1 MTAIRISSNPGDLDV
16 AAIHNAGPA
25 ARAGEWLAAVAF
37 DELPASVVDATRS
50 SLVDWFACAIAG
62 LDEPVTRLVSERM
75 LRYATSGPAALMTGG
90 TTAAPMA
97 AMVHATAAH
106 ALDYDD
112 THIWTDAH
120 FGGPTWAA
128 LLACAGPVRDEDL
141 CIAYAAGVQV
151 AARLAGRRL
160 GHAMAQRG
168 FQATG
173 LLGRLSAAAGCS
185 VLMKLD
191 ACRAATA
198 LSLAATQS
206 AGLTGAF
213 GTMAK
218 PFQAGRAAFDGVLA
232 ADLAADGFEMSPA
245 LFETGGGLARALVQ
259 DGHAQIADPDLG
271 GEWEVSRTSTKA
283 YACLHG
289 IHPSIDAARLLH
301 ADIAGRPVR
310 SVRAFVAPG
319 VPKIGRYRVPADPH
333 EARFSVP
340 FCVALGLT
348 GRGTRLLDFGAEA
361 VASVQLRDLVD
372 RVEVVPVEGRKMYD
386 AALEVVLE
394 DGTVLASDVPMA
406 RGHPARPLSAG
417 ELDAKFMD
425 CARGVP
431 SATGGAILEALRTFP
446 AGGAAAR
453 ALAIIREQTSGRTR
467 PRRASPHEPGGTH

>member
-1 MTAIRISSNPGDLDV
+1 MGDGCIIEPSV
-16 AAIHNAGPA
+16 QATAGPA
-25 ARAGEWLAAVAF
+25 VRAGEWLSSVAI
-37 DELPASVVDATRS
+37 DELPSSVVDAVQS
-50 SLVDWFACAIAG
+50 SLIDWFACAIAG
-62 LDEPVTRLVSERM
+62 LDEAVTRMVAQRL
-75 LRYATSGPAALMTGG
+75 LRYAASGPAALMTGG
-90 TTAAPMA
+90 STAAPMA

-128 LLACAGPVRDEDL
+128 LLASAGPVRDEDL

-173 LLGRLSAAAGCS
+173 LLGRLSAAAGCC

-191 ACRAATA
+191 ACRTATA

-218 PFQAGRAAFDGVLA
+218 PFQAGRTAFDGVLA
-232 ADLAADGFEMSPA
+232 ADLAADGFAMSPA
-245 LFETGGGLARALVQ
+245 LFEAGGGLARALVQ
-259 DGHAQIADPDLG
+259 DGHAQIADPDLC
-271 GEWEVSRTSTKA
+271 GEWEVLRTSTKA

-289 IHPSIDAARLLH
+289 IHPSIDAARQLH

-319 VPKIGRYRVPADPH
+319 VPKIGHYRVPADPH

-340 FCVALGLT
+340 YCVALGLT
-348 GRGTRLLDFGAEA
+348 GRGTRLIDFGAEA
-361 VASVQLRDLVD
+361 VASASLRALLD
-372 RVEVVPVEGRKMYD
+372 RVEVVPVEGRKMYN
-386 AALEVVLE
+386 AAIEVALE

-406 RGHPARPLSAG
+406 RGHPARPLSVE

-425 CARGVP
+425 CARGIP
-431 SATGGAILEALRTFP
+431 SATAGAILHALRTFP
-446 AGGAAAR
+446 ADGAAAR
-453 ALAIIREQTSGRTR
+453 ALAIIRGQTSGRTT
-467 PRRASPHEPGGTH
+467 PHRASPYEPGGPH

>member
-1 MTAIRISSNPGDLDV
+1 VQAT
-16 AAIHNAGPA
+16 AGPA
-25 ARAGEWLAAVAF
+25 LRAGEWLASVAF
-37 DELPASVVDATRS
+37 DELPSSAVDAVRS
-50 SLVDWFACAIAG
+50 SLIDWFACAIAG
-62 LDEPVTRLVSERM
+62 LDEPVTQLVSERM
-75 LRYATSGPAALMTGG
+75 LRYAAPGPAALMTGG
-90 TTAAPMA
+90 STAAPMA

-128 LLACAGPVRDEDL
+128 LLACAGSVRDTDL
-141 CIAYAAGVQV
+141 CIAYAAGVQ
-151 AARLAGRRL
+151 ASAMLAGRRL

-173 LLGRLSAAAGCS
+173 LLGRLSAAAGCC

-191 ACRAATA
+191 ARRTATA

-232 ADLAADGFEMSPA
+232 ADLAADGFAMSPA
-245 LFETGGGLARALVQ
+245 LFEAGGGLARALVQ
-259 DGHAQIADPDLG
+259 DGFAQIADPDLG
-271 GEWEVSRTSTKA
+271 GEWEVLRTSTKP

-289 IHPSIDAARLLH
+289 IHPSIDAARQLH
-301 ADIAGRPVR
+301 AVIAGRPIR

-319 VPKIGRYRVPADPH
+319 VPKIGHFRVPADPH

-340 FCVALGLT
+340 FCVALGLS
-348 GRGTRLLDFGAEA
+348 GRGTRLLDFGAAA
-361 VASVQLRDLVD
+361 VANGQLRDLAH
-372 RVEVVPVEGRKMYD
+372 RVEVVPVEGRKMYN

-394 DGTVLASDVPMA
+394 DGTALASDVPMA
-406 RGHPARPLSAG
+406 RGHPARPLSAE
-417 ELDAKFMD
+417 ELEAKFMD
-425 CARGVP
+425 CARGIP
-431 SATGGAILEALRTFP
+431 SATAGAILVALRVFP
-446 AGGAAAR
+446 ADGAAAR
-453 ALAIIREQTSGRTR
+453 ALAIMDAQAGGRTN
-467 PRRASPHEPGGTH
+467 PHRTATPDPGGTP